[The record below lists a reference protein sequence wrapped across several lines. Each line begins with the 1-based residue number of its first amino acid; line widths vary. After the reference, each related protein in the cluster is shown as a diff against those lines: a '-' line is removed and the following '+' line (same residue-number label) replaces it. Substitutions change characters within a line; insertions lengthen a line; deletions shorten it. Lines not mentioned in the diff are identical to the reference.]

1 MRGNYPSR
9 LVLLL
14 ITLAALSTPI
24 FAQAAEDGVITNADV
39 VKMIR
44 AGLPESVILREIHMS
59 RTPLAATPAALIQ
72 LKKSGA
78 SEGILNAV
86 LDSQG
91 GPAVPEAYATSS
103 IYGERRP
110 HLPSFEAD
118 LRVKPNKH
126 ERVSV
131 GQNHISVQQS
141 GQPLFSLTWKDT
153 SPKQ

>member
-1 MRGNYPSR
+1 
-9 LVLLL
+9 
-14 ITLAALSTPI
+14 
-24 FAQAAEDGVITNADV
+24 
-39 VKMIR
+39 
-44 AGLPESVILREIHMS
+44 MS
-59 RTPLAATPAALIQ
+59 RVPLAATPAALIQ

-78 SEGILNAV
+78 SEAVLNAV
-86 LDSQG
+86 LDSQA

-103 IYGERRP
+103 IYGEHRP

-118 LRVKPNKH
+118 LRVKSKKH

-141 GQPLFSLTWKDT
+141 GEPLFSLTWKDT

>member
-1 MRGNYPSR
+1 MRGNSLFR
-9 LVLLL
+9 FALALIVL
-14 ITLAALSTPI
+14 AGFSALC
-24 FAQAAEDGVITNADV
+24 FAQAAEDGAITNADV

-44 AGLPESVILREIHMS
+44 AGLPESVIVREIRMS
-59 RTPLAATPAALIQ
+59 RAPLAATPAAMIQ

-91 GPAVPEAYATSS
+91 GPPVPDAYATSS
-103 IYGERRP
+103 IYGEHRP

-141 GQPLFSLTWKDT
+141 GEPLFSLTWKDT
-153 SPKQ
+153 APKQ

>member
-1 MRGNYPSR
+1 MRGNSLFR
-9 LVLLL
+9 FALVLMVV
-14 ITLAALSTPI
+14 AGFSALC
-24 FAQAAEDGVITNADV
+24 FAQTAEDGAISNAEV
-39 VKMIR
+39 VKMIH
-44 AGLPESVILREIHMS
+44 AGLPESVIVREIRMS

-78 SEGILNAV
+78 SEAILNAV

-91 GPAVPEAYATSS
+91 GPAVPDAYASAS
-103 IYGERRP
+103 AYGEHRP

-118 LRVKPNKH
+118 LRVKSNKH

-141 GQPLFSLTWKDT
+141 GQPLFSLTWRDT
-153 SPKQ
+153 APKQ

>member
-1 MRGNYPSR
+1 MRGNFR
-9 LVLLL
+9 FRFALLL
-14 ITLAALSTPI
+14 LCMAAFCTLC
-24 FAQAAEDGVITNADV
+24 FAQAAEEGTITNADV

-44 AGLPESVILREIHMS
+44 AGLPESVIVREIRMS
-59 RTPLAATPAALIQ
+59 RAPLAATPAAMIQ

-103 IYGERRP
+103 IYGEHRP

-141 GQPLFSLTWKDT
+141 GEPLFSLTWKDT
-153 SPKQ
+153 APKQ